1 MKREMGSRPLMDFS
15 LSRLVRKIFF
25 RLDERLQLI
34 IVAALVGLGGGY
46 ASVVLNSGLESGG
59 HYLNPLRTHWYAV
72 LFPAIGAALSVIFL
86 RYLVRDIGVHGVPEV
101 IYSISRRGGLLR
113 FRSSFS
119 QLVSGFLTIVSGG
132 SAGPE
137 APVVISGASIGSNIA
152 NLFYLKDR
160 QRTVIV
166 GCGAAAAIAAIF
178 NAPAT
183 GIAFALE
190 AILGEW
196 TPINVVPIAIASVVG
211 TEVSR
216 ALQGNQIPFQHHSFY
231 ITNVDLFACL
241 GLALLTAVS
250 SVLFMRLLRI
260 VSSNANTYI
269 RRAWVRAAAGGI
281 LVGCIGLALP
291 NVLGEGYEPIRR
303 VIEGEYASGILL
315 AGVSV
320 LAKILSTSLTIGSG
334 GSGGV
339 FAPCLVIGSFTG
351 LFFQR
356 GMHFAFPQVT
366 WAGEGYFG
374 LLGMAG
380 VTSSVLQA
388 PMTGIFLIIEITG
401 GYDVLVSVV
410 LVSVMSATLS
420 HFFEPHSIYHV
431 TLIERGELLRPR
443 TDARVLSELNVMEL
457 LEMDCQVVHP
467 EMTLRDFARIVE
479 TCHRDYFPVE
489 DSRDGHFVGMI
500 HLDDVRQYLFDPGL
514 YDAVLV
520 DEIMNRNVV
529 AVSPEDDLQD
539 ILRKFDEIR
548 SWSLPVIQGEKF
560 LGLISKAT
568 LLDHYR
574 KELKAQEAE

>member
-1 MKREMGSRPLMDFS
+1 MDFS
-15 LSRLVRKIFF
+15 FSFLVRKVLF

-46 ASVVLNSGLESGG
+46 ASVVLNLGLQHGG
-59 HYLNPLRTHWYAV
+59 HYLMPLRSHWYATF
-72 LFPAIGAALSVIFL
+72 FPAIGAALSIFFL
-86 RYLVRDIGVHGVPEV
+86 HSIVRDIGGHGVPEV

-119 QLVSGFLTIVSGG
+119 RLVSCLLTIASGG

-152 NLFYLKDR
+152 NFFYLKDR

-196 TPINVVPIAIASVVG
+196 TPINVVPIAIASIVG

-216 ALQGNQIPFQHHSFY
+216 GLQGNQIPFQHHSFY
-231 ITNVDLFACL
+231 ISNVNLLACL
-241 GLALLTAVS
+241 GLAILTAVS
-250 SVLFMRLLRI
+250 SVVFMRLLRL
-260 VSSNANTYI
+260 VSAKSGRVI
-269 RRAWVRAAAGGI
+269 RSFWLRAAIGG
-281 LVGCIGLALP
+281 LFVGVIGLVLP
-291 NVLGEGYEPIRR
+291 DALGEGYEYVRSI
-303 VIEGEYASGILL
+303 IEDRYASGILL
-315 AGVSV
+315 AGISI
-320 LAKILSTSLTIGSG
+320 LAKILATSLTIGSG
-334 GSGGV
+334 GSGGI

-351 LFFQR
+351 LFYQR
-356 GMHFAFPQVT
+356 ALMAAFPQVV
-366 WAGEGYFG
+366 WGGEGYFG

-380 VTSSVLQA
+380 VMSSVLQA

-410 LVSVMSATLS
+410 LVSVLSATLS
-420 HFFEPHSIYHV
+420 HFFEPHSIYHAE
-431 TLIERGELLRPR
+431 LIERGELLRPR
-443 TDARVLSELNVMEL
+443 TDARVLSELSVGEL
-457 LEMDCQVVHP
+457 LEKDCHVVHP
-467 EMTLRDFARIVE
+467 EMLLREFARIVE
-479 TCHRDYFPVE
+479 TSHRNYFPVE
-489 DSRDGHFVGMI
+489 DERDGRFLGMI
-500 HLDDVRQYLFDPGL
+500 HLDDIRPYLFDQGL
-514 YDAVLV
+514 YDSVLV
-520 DEIMNRNVV
+520 EEIMNRQVV
-529 AVSPEDDLQD
+529 SVSPEDELPD
-539 ILRKFDEIR
+539 ILRKFDETR
-548 SWSLPVIQGEKF
+548 SWSLPVVQNGRF

-574 KELKAQEAE
+574 KELMAQEAE

>member
-1 MKREMGSRPLMDFS
+1 MGFS
-15 LSRLVRKIFF
+15 LSFLLRKFLF

-46 ASVVLNSGLESGG
+46 AAVALNSGLQSGSL
-59 HYLNPLRTHWYAV
+59 YLFPLRSHWYAV
-72 LFPAIGAALSVIFL
+72 FFPAVGAALSVFFL
-86 RYLVRDIGVHGVPEV
+86 HHLVRDIGGHGVPEV
-101 IYSISRRGGLLR
+101 IYSVTRRGGLLR

-119 QLVSGFLTIVSGG
+119 RLVSCFLTIASGG

-152 NLFYLKDR
+152 SFFYLKDR

-216 ALQGNQIPFQHHSFY
+216 ALQGNQIPFRHHIFHIS
-231 ITNVDLFACL
+231 NADLAACL
-241 GLALLTAVS
+241 GLALLTAMS
-250 SVLFMRLLRI
+250 SVIFMRLLRV
-260 VSSNANTYI
+260 VSAKAGVII
-269 RRAWVRAAAGGI
+269 RKVWLRAAAGGL
-281 LVGCIGLALP
+281 LVGLIGLAMP
-291 NVLGEGYEPIRR
+291 DVLGEGYEYIRE
-303 VIEGEYASGILL
+303 IIDGQYAASIFI
-315 AGVSV
+315 AGALV
-320 LAKILSTSLTIGSG
+320 LAKILATSFTIGSG

-339 FAPCLVIGSFTG
+339 FAPCLVIGSLTG

-356 GMHFAFPQVT
+356 GLESLFPHMT
-366 WAGEGYFG
+366 WAGESYFG

-380 VTSSVLQA
+380 VVSSVLQA

-401 GYDVLVSVV
+401 GYDVLISVVVVSV
-410 LVSVMSATLS
+410 LSATLS
-420 HFFEPHSIYHV
+420 HFFEPHSIYHIE
-431 TLIERGELLRPR
+431 LIKRGELLRPR
-443 TDARVLSELNVMEL
+443 TDARVLSELSVMEL
-457 LEMDCQVVHP
+457 LEKDCRVVHP
-467 EMTLRDFARIVE
+467 EMRLRDFVSIVE
-479 TCHRDYFPVE
+479 ASHRDYFPVVDSE
-489 DSRDGHFVGMI
+489 DGRFVGMI
-500 HLDDVRQYLFDPGL
+500 HLDDIRSFLFDTRL
-514 YDAVLV
+514 HDSVLV
-520 DEIMNRNVV
+520 EELVNRNVV
-529 AVSPEDDLQD
+529 SVSPEDELPD
-539 ILRKFDEIR
+539 ILRTFDETH
-548 SWSLPVIQGEKF
+548 SWSLPVVQSGKF

-574 KELKAQEAE
+574 KELMAQEAG